1 MQGTYPNNPERTY
14 KILSRNVQSKNWT
27 RLDIVP
33 GNEVETIIISLK
45 EKGLTKTQ
53 IKRIDNEN

>member
-1 MQGTYPNNPERTY
+1 MRGSIPNNPERTY
-14 KILSRNVQSKNWT
+14 KILSRSIQAKNWT

-33 GNEVETIIISLK
+33 GNEVKSLIISLK

-53 IKRIDNEN
+53 IKRIE